1 MSEPMNR
8 TRTASLD
15 ELLTVNEVA
24 DELRVDPR
32 TIYGIVK
39 LTAERKNPFHSAG
52 TSSGFEALTS
62 HLGVKNG
69 LKMTS
74 TSHSTILFCRFNR

>member
-8 TRTASLD
+8 TPTASLD

-32 TIYGIVK
+32 TIYHYLQQGPVTRNLRSDVIWPP
-39 LTAERKNPFHSAG
+39 AHCKNFR
-52 TSSGFEALTS
+52 L
-62 HLGVKNG
+62 
-69 LKMTS
+69 
-74 TSHSTILFCRFNR
+74 

>member
-39 LTAERKNPFHSAG
+39 LTAERKNPHSIG
-52 TSSGFEALTS
+52 FSGDVLS
-62 HLGVKNG
+62 L
-69 LKMTS
+69 S
-74 TSHSTILFCRFNR
+74 RWS